1 MTMLVVPLT
10 AHRSHV
16 LGCRTRC
23 RYLLYISRLEFM
35 KANCKN
41 VKLPINTNVYEIRNL
56 RLSKNKLY
64 QKNVRC
70 MCMTRVV

>member
-35 KANCKN
+35 
-41 VKLPINTNVYEIRNL
+41 
-56 RLSKNKLY
+56 
-64 QKNVRC
+64 
-70 MCMTRVV
+70 